1 MIRFALAFLTLT
13 SLAACE
19 TIQGA
24 GQDIENTGE
33 AISSEARQTQAQM

>member
-1 MIRFALAFLTLT
+1 MIRFALAILTLT

-33 AISSEARQTQAQM
+33 AISSEAAQTQAQM